1 MAENNALEIRQHA
14 ELLSD
19 EVLQPVMNL
28 EVAKKRLAEFQAFV
42 KDYLKEGEDFGT
54 IPGTPKPTLLKP
66 GADKLCE
73 LYGLSDSYEIVDKV
87 EDFDAHPPLFDY
99 TIRCTLTRIR
109 TGVPVSS
116 GLGSCNSYESRYR
129 FRNGARKCPQ
139 CMKETIIKGKEEYG
153 GGFICFAKKGG
164 CGAKFGDDDVA
175 ITKQVVGR
183 VENEDIADI
192 KNTILKMGKKRAKID
207 ATLSATRSS
216 GVFTQD
222 MDEIAGGAEYVP
234 TETKGAPRG
243 SAPPKAKTNSPVH
256 PSEDVVCQECRGTNS
271 HSLTCRYNPKN
282 KAPDAPPAAQ
292 AAPQGAVVYELTVD
306 KVESLKTKETVKDG
320 KKSGGRPFGKIY
332 CHDANGTD
340 MQVCIFHETPQ
351 KYMGLWQ
358 GKVCE
363 FEITGK
369 AGGQGGTM
377 YSLDKVHKVGNVRY
391 VDNAPAKDDA
401 PTAEDVGFD
410 EE

>member
-1 MAENNALEIRQHA
+1 MSNEAALAVQQRG

-99 TIRCTLTRIR
+99 TIRCVLTRIR
-109 TGVPVSS
+109 TGLAVAS
-116 GLGSCNSYESRYR
+116 GLGSCNSYEKKYR
-129 FRNGARKCPQ
+129 WRDSSRKCPQ
-139 CMKETIIKGKEEYG
+139 CMKETIIKGKEEFG
-153 GGFICFAKKGG
+153 GGFLCYAKKGG
-164 CGAKFGDDDVA
+164 CGAKFKDDDPA
-175 ITKQVVGR
+175 ITKQTVGR

-192 KNTILKMGKKRAKID
+192 KNTILKMSKKRAKID

-222 MDEIAGGAEYVP
+222 VEDIAAGAEYVP
-234 TETKGAPRG
+234 TETKGA
-243 SAPPKAKTNSPVH
+243 APKGRTQSKPAAQGEN
-256 PSEDVVCQECRGTNS
+256 VVCSECRATNS
-271 HSLTCRYNPKN
+271 HSPACSYNPKN
-282 KAPDAPPAAQ
+282 KASDTPPAAQ

-306 KVESLKTKETVKDG
+306 KVESLKTKVVEKDG

-332 CHDANGTD
+332 CHDANGTE

-363 FEITGK
+363 FEIAGK
-369 AGGQGGTM
+369 AAAQGGTM
-377 YSLDKVHKVGNVRY
+377 YSLDKVHKVGDVRY
-391 VDNAPAKDDA
+391 VDNAPAKDEA
-401 PTAEDVGFD
+401 PDVGFD